1 MTSLFVERDSALPI
15 SHFTLAFNQGSLID
29 PPGKEGTTSLLL
41 RLLRRSAPG
50 MTAPELDRRLDA
62 LGISAGVDISRS
74 AALVQ
79 GTCLARSLE
88 QASQLVSDMLCQ
100 PPGDEQEFARLKTEA
115 LGEWMDSLDN
125 DALVARRFFSR
136 KVFPWHPYSRLT
148 SGTPQ
153 SIARI
158 ELADLHDAYQ
168 KLARGQQLH
177 AAFSGDVTQAGAAQF
192 LERVQGRLSSE
203 APLPPSDESDPT
215 VPLGRRLCFI
225 DKPQRSQ
232 VQILIGGLGAHPKD
246 HDRTALYVGNT
257 IFGGTFSARLS
268 HEVRSKRGW
277 SYGAYSQLGHD
288 RRRHSFSMWTFP
300 QAGDAAACIGL
311 QLTLL
316 EQLIERGVTKSELAA
331 AKKYLLNSHAFAL
344 DTASKRAALALDQAL
359 YDLPPVETFKE
370 RVLGVTLDGVN
381 AALQNRLSPSN
392 LLIVVLGT
400 ASELLG
406 PIAGSISDLVAQEV
420 VSFDQQD

>member
-1 MTSLFVERDSALPI
+1 MTSLIVERDSALPI
-15 SHFTLAFNQGSLID
+15 AHFTLAFNQGSLVD
-29 PPGKEGTTSLLL
+29 PPGKEGASSLLL
-41 RLLRRSAPG
+41 RLLRRSVPN

-62 LGISAGVDISRS
+62 VGISAGVDVSRS
-74 AALVQ
+74 VAALQ
-79 GTCLARSLE
+79 GTCLARSLD
-88 QASQLVSDMLCQ
+88 QAAELVSAMLGQ

-115 LGEWMDSLDN
+115 LGEWTDSLDN

-136 KVFPWHPYSRLT
+136 KVFQQHPYCRLT
-148 SGTPQ
+148 SGTPRSLAQ
-153 SIARI
+153 I
-158 ELADLHDAYQ
+158 ELDDLRAAYQ
-168 KLARGQQLH
+168 ELVVAEQLR
-177 AAFSGDVTQAGAAQF
+177 AAFSGDVTATEAERF
-192 LERVQGRLSSE
+192 FERVQSRLVVDT
-203 APLPPSDESDPT
+203 ARPRADETDPT
-215 VPLGRRLCFI
+215 VPVGRRLCFV

-300 QAGDAAACIGL
+300 QASDAAACIAL

-316 EQLIERGVTKSELAA
+316 EQFIERGVSKSELLA

-344 DTASKRAALALDQAL
+344 DTASKRAALALDQDL
-359 YDLPPVETFKE
+359 YDLPPIETFKD
-370 RVLGVTLDGVN
+370 RILAVTLDGVN
-381 AALQNRLSPSN
+381 AAIQNRLSASN
-392 LLIVVLGT
+392 LLVVVLGT
-400 ASELLG
+400 ASEILG
-406 PIAGSISDLVAQEV
+406 PVEASVGHLATREILP
-420 VSFDQQD
+420 FDQQD

>member
-15 SHFTLAFNQGSLID
+15 AHFTLAFNQGSLID

-41 RLLRRSAPG
+41 RLLRRSVPG
-50 MTAPELDRRLDA
+50 MTAPQLDGRLDA

-74 AALVQ
+74 AAVLQ
-79 GTCLARSLE
+79 GTCLARSLDH
-88 QASQLVSDMLCQ
+88 ASELVSDMLAQ
-100 PPGDEQEFARLKTEA
+100 PPSDEQEFSRLKTEA

-136 KVFPWHPYSRLT
+136 KLFPGHPYSRLT
-148 SGTPQ
+148 SGTPL
-153 SIARI
+153 SLSRI
-158 ELADLHDAYQ
+158 ELTDLRNAYQ
-168 KLARGQQLH
+168 QLTRVGQLR
-177 AAFSGDVTQAGAAQF
+177 AAFSGDVTHAAAAQF
-192 LERVQGRLSSE
+192 LERVQRRLVTDAPTAPSE
-203 APLPPSDESDPT
+203 ETDPT

-300 QAGDAAACIGL
+300 QAADAAACIEL
-311 QLTLL
+311 ELTLL
-316 EQLIERGVTKSELAA
+316 EQFIERGVSKTELAA

-344 DTASKRAALALDQAL
+344 DTASKRAALALDQEL
-359 YDLPPVETFKE
+359 YDLPPIETFKD
-370 RVLGVTLDGVN
+370 RVLAVTLEGVN
-381 AALQNRLSPSN
+381 AAIQNRLSPSN
-392 LLIVVLGT
+392 LLIAVLGT
-400 ASELLG
+400 ASDILG
-406 PIAGSISDLVAQEV
+406 PIERSIGNLVTQEV
-420 VSFDQQD
+420 VPFDQQG